1 MKLEPTDYEM
11 MARALSLA
19 TKGIYTSTPNPSVG
33 CVITQNGKIV
43 GEGYT
48 KPAGGNHAE
57 IEALSGISDASDCCV
72 YVTLEPCSHYG
83 KTGPCAMALI
93 DAGVSRVVVACE
105 DPNPLVSGK
114 GIKML
119 EEAGIGVDVG
129 LLEDQARAL
138 NQGFIKRC
146 EHGLPWVTIKMA
158 SSIDGRTAMASG
170 QSQWVTTPDSR
181 KDVQKLRAKSCAIIT
196 GIGTQM
202 MDDPSLTVR
211 ISEQELGI
219 ADKLT
224 QPLRVVVD
232 SRLLMKPSARML
244 DQGGN
249 TLVATIDAKE
259 QRDNSNA
266 LIDAGAEIV
275 FLPERDGHVD
285 LHTLLAEL
293 AARSCNNVL
302 VEAGAGLAGAF
313 IAEGLMD
320 ELVCYWAP
328 KLFGSDARP
337 MFDIPIS
344 TIDAHLALSIKDVR
358 HIGEDLRIT
367 MRPDKDY

>member
-1 MKLEPTDYEM
+1 MLKITN
-11 MARALSLA
+11 
-19 TKGIYTSTPNPSVG
+19 STEDPMEIAIKEAKASADIGEVPVG
-33 CVITQNGKIV
+33 AVIVNENGKIISRS
-43 GEGYT
+43 
-48 KPAGGNHAE
+48 GNLIETLQDPTAHAE
-57 IEALSGISDASDCCV
+57 ILSIRAAAMTLGTWRLTKCDI

-114 GIKML
+114 GIKLL

-244 DQGGN
+244 DQGGK
-249 TLVATIDAKE
+249 IK
-259 QRDNSNA
+259 
-266 LIDAGAEIV
+266 
-275 FLPERDGHVD
+275 
-285 LHTLLAEL
+285 LA
-293 AARSCNNVL
+293 
-302 VEAGAGLAGAF
+302 
-313 IAEGLMD
+313 
-320 ELVCYWAP
+320 
-328 KLFGSDARP
+328 
-337 MFDIPIS
+337 
-344 TIDAHLALSIKDVR
+344 
-358 HIGEDLRIT
+358 
-367 MRPDKDY
+367 

>member
-1 MKLEPTDYEM
+1 MTLEPIDYEM
-11 MARALSLA
+11 MARALKLA
-19 TKGIYTSTPNPSVG
+19 TKGIYTSAPNPSVG

-48 KPAGGNHAE
+48 KPVGGNHAE
-57 IEALSGISDASDCCV
+57 IEALSKISDASGCCV
-72 YVTLEPCSHYG
+72 YVTLEPCSHHG

-93 DAGVSRVVVACE
+93 KAGVSRVVIACE

-119 EEAGIGVDVG
+119 EKEGIQVDIG
-129 LLEDQARAL
+129 LLEDQARVL

-170 QSQWVTTPDSR
+170 QSQWITTPDSR

-219 ADKLT
+219 TNSLT

-232 SRLLMKPSARML
+232 SQLLMRPGARIL
-244 DQGGN
+244 DQAGN
-249 TLVATIDAKE
+249 TLIATIDAKE
-259 QRDNSNA
+259 QRDNSKV
-266 LIDAGAEIV
+266 LIDAGADII
-275 FLPERDGHVD
+275 FLPGRDSHVD
-285 LHTLLAEL
+285 LHALLAEL
-293 AARSCNNVL
+293 ALRSCNNVL

-313 IAEGLMD
+313 IAEGLVD

-344 TIDAHLALSIKDVR
+344 TIDAHLALSIQDVR